1 MLLHAPKPDSRL
13 HVADKISDCANGSS
27 PIELDEL
34 YVYHFLRCEHGFLVA
49 YFFFDIN
56 YRTNSSQMRRRYVS
70 HLCFY
75 SMPWFTVSCRAADKQ
90 VDRPYTNWCVGPFIY
105 SDETRADGVVD
116 PATNAYCYF
125 QAV

>member
-56 YRTNSSQMRRRYVS
+56 YRTNSSQMRLRYVS
-70 HLCFY
+70 HLLFL
-75 SMPWFTVSCRAADKQ
+75 FHAVVGRVLKSCRQ
-90 VDRPYTNWCVGPFIY
+90 TSRSPIH
-105 SDETRADGVVD
+105 
-116 PATNAYCYF
+116 
-125 QAV
+125 